1 MHKNENTQNSHSFL
15 APAFFRGICLR
26 RHQQIW
32 NQHKILRFFD
42 THIDIF
48 QEKKCLGHYSTFC
61 NLKMQMRKKLYI
73 FKHFAKSKKL
83 FFCQYLSFS
92 VWFPL
97 SLKHW
102 SPLPPTLS
110 PNPIHCRFKKVVL
123 FLKGPCLVQKLF
135 LDFSRS
141 KGFFTASISCLDPH
155 FPMDCGPLTLSL
167 YTVEEGNTEHLSAF
181 NIILKILRNIFS
193 GFFFTEGLMH
203 NSTSDISN
211 HICGFDIG
219 SRIFFF

>member
-15 APAFFRGICLR
+15 ALAFFRGICLS
-26 RHQQIW
+26 RHQRIW
-32 NQHKILRFFD
+32 IQHKILRFFD

-48 QEKKCLGHYSTFC
+48 QENFFFGSYHIDIFQEKKFWGHNSTFY

-102 SPLPPTLS
+102 SPLVYMQC
-110 PNPIHCRFKKVVL
+110 PNSFFWEIKFKMHHRVARSEAFISGLIRRRWVL
-123 FLKGPCLVQKLF
+123 QKDLKINQDHASALAES
-135 LDFSRS
+135 LDR
-141 KGFFTASISCLDPH
+141 DP
-155 FPMDCGPLTLSL
+155 DSLTLD
-167 YTVEEGNTEHLSAF
+167 A
-181 NIILKILRNIFS
+181 
-193 GFFFTEGLMH
+193 
-203 NSTSDISN
+203 
-211 HICGFDIG
+211 
-219 SRIFFF
+219 